1 MYLGK
6 NNFKYIYK
14 RKNSK
19 LLATSKEKGTG
30 VNIPPS
36 PKSISQRMSVL
47 KMLAANAFFS
57 TKCQKYL

>member
-6 NNFKYIYK
+6 NNFKYK

-19 LLATSKEKGTG
+19 LLATSREKGTG